1 MDSVR
6 HTPFEGPTCICYVG
20 AEDDVVEQLK
30 SIIVPIMELQ
40 LLRSASQHRSKESR
54 SRSAARAVE
63 YKNALRSRAVMRCQF
78 SYLLKK
84 CLRVRRFCPQSD
96 SRANEPLYT
105 AVQALCCVCAV
116 EEPGGLWMLG
126 IRYSLATTGPFGLF
140 KRFDF
145 GR

>member
-6 HTPFEGPTCICYVG
+6 HTALEGPTCICYVG
-20 AEDDVVEQLK
+20 AEYDVVKQLK
-30 SIIVPIMELQ
+30 SIIVPIMKLQ

-54 SRSAARAVE
+54 SRPTARAVE
-63 YKNALRSRAVMRCQF
+63 YKNALRSRAEMQCQF

-105 AVQALCCVCAV
+105 AVQALCCVCAIK
-116 EEPGGLWMLG
+116 EPGSLWMLG
-126 IRYSLATTGPFGLF
+126 IRYSLATTGPFSLF
-140 KRFDF
+140 KRFNL